1 MNYQDSTS
9 CVICYRICGV
19 QSKMKIWPLLK
30 KIQNFKMATVEYE
43 AEAGAPLS
51 TGLFDCTCHGP
62 MKPAPNSH
70 TEGRK
75 AMTRLEGV
83 SGSMFRL

>member
-1 MNYQDSTS
+1 
-9 CVICYRICGV
+9 
-19 QSKMKIWPLLK
+19 
-30 KIQNFKMATVEYE
+30 MATVEYE

-51 TGLFDCTCHGP
+51 TGLLDCTCHGP
-62 MKPAPNSH
+62 VKLAPNSH